1 MRNLLEMIYEYQ
13 LLRSKEEYLE
23 IRLDEDERVRQ
34 MGLDR
39 LLQGETIDRSSRRRF
54 PRVKLVMPV
63 QFTLPGG
70 FESGEVRDLSG
81 GGLCISCLRPPEL
94 GARLIVRIADTREG
108 YEYVFPCRVVWR
120 TATGN
125 RRMGVAFDGV
135 PSRTVLPA
143 EDTGVWQR
151 TLHFGLANRE
161 PLVA

>member
-13 LLRSKEEYLE
+13 LLRAKEEYLE
-23 IRLDEDERVRQ
+23 IRLDDDERVRQ

-81 GGLCISCLRPPEL
+81 GGLCIACTRPPEPDS
-94 GARLIVRIADTREG
+94 RLIVRIADSRLG
-108 YEYVFPCRVVWR
+108 YEYVFPCRVAWR
-120 TATGN
+120 VATGN
-125 RRMGVAFDGV
+125 RRMGVVFDGV
-135 PSRTVLPA
+135 PSRTPLAA
-143 EDTGVWQR
+143 EDTGVWSR
-151 TLHFGLANRE
+151 SVHFGLTSRE